1 MFCTNSKAKLFISL
15 LMVLSLFVLPL
26 QMAAAEETALQL
38 NLVEI
43 TNKGD
48 VSLTFDKEMADP
60 SGTQGQFKVK
70 ADDVEI
76 PVTKV
81 EKTDTPEKI
90 KLVLETK
97 VSDAKLVVVSYVK
110 SDDPALQVKAVDG
123 SAAESFDE
131 IEAISKDDGSKKGD
145 GQGENNGESV
155 AIIGGAD
162 GPTEIVIA
170 EEEEDKNEE
179 QQPEEQQPEEQQPE
193 EQQPEEQQPEEQQP
207 EDTPKEVKFQDIEN
221 HWAKDD
227 IVLLAS
233 KSIVDGIGNG
243 NFDPEGKVTR
253 AQFAAMLTRALNLS
267 EGEQKVNFSDV
278 KDEDWFVNVVNAAF
292 EAGIIKG
299 YDDGSF
305 KPNEPISRQEVAVMI
320 NRSLNVIG
328 QKPEVEDVESLIA
341 KFTDKDKIA
350 SWAQKPVATAVQV
363 GIIQGMTDGSFAP
376 TENCTRAQAVVMI
389 KRLLEKGNLL

>member
-81 EKTDTPEKI
+81 EKTNTPEKI

-131 IEAISKDDGSKKGD
+131 IEAISKDDGSKKRR
-145 GQGENNGESV
+145 
-155 AIIGGAD
+155 
-162 GPTEIVIA
+162 
-170 EEEEDKNEE
+170 
-179 QQPEEQQPEEQQPE
+179 
-193 EQQPEEQQPEEQQP
+193 
-207 EDTPKEVKFQDIEN
+207 
-221 HWAKDD
+221 
-227 IVLLAS
+227 
-233 KSIVDGIGNG
+233 
-243 NFDPEGKVTR
+243 R
-253 AQFAAMLTRALNLS
+253 AGR
-267 EGEQKVNFSDV
+267 K
-278 KDEDWFVNVVNAAF
+278 
-292 EAGIIKG
+292 
-299 YDDGSF
+299 
-305 KPNEPISRQEVAVMI
+305 
-320 NRSLNVIG
+320 
-328 QKPEVEDVESLIA
+328 
-341 KFTDKDKIA
+341 
-350 SWAQKPVATAVQV
+350 
-363 GIIQGMTDGSFAP
+363 
-376 TENCTRAQAVVMI
+376 
-389 KRLLEKGNLL
+389 

>member
-81 EKTDTPEKI
+81 EKTNTPEKI

-170 EEEEDKNEE
+170 EEEEDKN
-179 QQPEEQQPEEQQPE
+179 
-193 EQQPEEQQPEEQQP
+193 EEQQPEEQQP

>member
-1 MFCTNSKAKLFISL
+1 MFYKTKTKLFISL
-15 LMVLSLFVLPL
+15 LMVLSLFILPL
-26 QMAAAEETALQL
+26 QMVTAEETALQL
-38 NLVEI
+38 NVVEI

-60 SGTQGQFKVK
+60 AGAQGQFTVK
-70 ADDVEI
+70 ADDAEI
-76 PVTKV
+76 AVTKV
-81 EKTDTPEKI
+81 EKTNTPEKI

-110 SDDPALQVKAVDG
+110 GDNPALQVKAVDG
-123 SAAESFDE
+123 SIAESFNE
-131 IEAISKDDGSKKGD
+131 IEAVSKDVGSKKGD
-145 GQGENNGESV
+145 GQEENKGESV
-155 AIIGGAD
+155 SIIGGAD
-162 GPTEIVIA
+162 RPTEIIIT
-170 EEEEDKNEE
+170 ENENDKNEE
-179 QQPEEQQPEEQQPE
+179 QEKEDTPEDA
-193 EQQPEEQQPEEQQP
+193 P
-207 EDTPKEVKFQDIEN
+207 EDTPKEVKFQDVEN

-267 EGEQKVNFSDV
+267 EGEQKVDFSDI
-278 KDEDWFVNVVNAAF
+278 KGDEWFANVVNAAF

-305 KPNEPISRQEVAVMI
+305 KPNEHISRQEVAVMI
-320 NRSLNVIG
+320 NRSLKVVG
-328 QKPEVEDVESLIA
+328 QKPEVEDADSLIA

-350 SWAQKPVATAVQV
+350 DWAQKPVATAVQV
-363 GIIQGMTDGSFAP
+363 GIVQGMTDGSFAP
-376 TENCTRAQAVVMI
+376 TQNCTRAQAVVMI